1 MSNQTVICVTESI
14 RNVVSTTVHPL
25 VIELNNTSLIYQL
38 RRRVTHSKEA
48 FEALLYI
55 GGLTSIV
62 IISVLCTKM
71 WRDKSYLAVNHQQRI
86 EYTQNGPQDEI
97 LVKGKELLYVFFSN
111 YSFED
116 KMCMTCGLASSG
128 DFSDVF
134 SWIFLCSI
142 SLS

>member
-1 MSNQTVICVTESI
+1 MHFELFQMSNQTVLCVTESI

-86 EYTQNGPQDEI
+86 EYMQNGPQDEI
-97 LVKGKELLYVFFSN
+97 LVKGKELLLY
-111 YSFED
+111 
-116 KMCMTCGLASSG
+116 
-128 DFSDVF
+128 
-134 SWIFLCSI
+134 
-142 SLS
+142 

>member
-97 LVKGKELLYVFFSN
+97 LVKGKELL
-111 YSFED
+111 D
-116 KMCMTCGLASSG
+116 MLC
-128 DFSDVF
+128 
-134 SWIFLCSI
+134 IFLVTILLKIRCV
-142 SLS
+142 